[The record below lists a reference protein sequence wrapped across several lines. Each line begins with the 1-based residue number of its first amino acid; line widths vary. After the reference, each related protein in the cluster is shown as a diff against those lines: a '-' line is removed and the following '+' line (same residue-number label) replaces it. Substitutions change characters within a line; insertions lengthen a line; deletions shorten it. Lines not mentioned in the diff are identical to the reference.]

1 MTDDPGLTTDEKLA
15 FEALWDVLGGRH
27 GGAHHAMILMR
38 TAARAAVQ
46 TRVEALLLAA
56 EKVSAFEAQY
66 PLDDTAYNDDEY
78 DHGRAVHGELRAAV
92 AALTATEQEPEETE
106 GEA

>member
-1 MTDDPGLTTDEKLA
+1 MTDDPGLTTDEKEA

-46 TRVEALLLAA
+46 TRVEAL
-56 EKVSAFEAQY
+56 E
-66 PLDDTAYNDDEY
+66 TAI
-78 DHGRAVHGELRAAV
+78 RAALSRLEAGFPMHPDDAEV
-92 AALTATEQEPEETE
+92 MWLHRALIATEQ
-106 GEA
+106 GGSDD